1 LFCPILNLQGCKYG
15 SDEKNN
21 LFKDINIKS
30 KPLEILIKICTV
42 LNLHTNSLSESNITK
57 DNIPLSKQDEMWKKY
72 VPNWIE
78 NFLNKKRH
86 FN

>member
-1 LFCPILNLQGCKYG
+1 MKMM
-15 SDEKNN
+15 KNH

-57 DNIPLSKQDEMWKKY
+57 NNIPLSKQDEMWKKY
-72 VPNWIE
+72 VPNWIG

>member
-1 LFCPILNLQGCKYG
+1 MDQYD

-57 DNIPLSKQDEMWKKY
+57 DNIPLSKQDEMWKKICAELD
-72 VPNWIE
+72 W
-78 NFLNKKRH
+78 NFFK
-86 FN
+86 